1 MGCESSE
8 VFVTEW
14 VLFLNHCSENTSLIS
29 DNLREVSRFEYL
41 PNENDRRRWV
51 GHAVVARL
59 KIRPIHACIWT
70 GGNAHVDCKRRSV
83 LVMPLVF
90 FFFPSFLL
98 SVHASFKWCQ
108 VNGGAAERIFLF
120 KILDIDSRGVHALCE
135 DPRNDDDW
143 FRLLNAEMSRYV
155 AKTLIRLLL
164 AYQLTNASLWWMH
177 RSLTSIMRITP
188 PP

>member
-14 VLFLNHCSENTSLIS
+14 VLFLNHCSQNMSLIS

-59 KIRPIHACIWT
+59 KRRPIHVCICT

-90 FFFPSFLL
+90 FFPLPFCSQCMHRLNDAKSMEARPNAFSYLKSWVLIQEGFM
-98 SVHASFKWCQ
+98 
-108 VNGGAAERIFLF
+108 LF
-120 KILDIDSRGVHALCE
+120 V
-135 DPRNDDDW
+135 
-143 FRLLNAEMSRYV
+143 
-155 AKTLIRLLL
+155 KTLGMMMIDFVC
-164 AYQLTNASLWWMH
+164 
-177 RSLTSIMRITP
+177 
-188 PP
+188 